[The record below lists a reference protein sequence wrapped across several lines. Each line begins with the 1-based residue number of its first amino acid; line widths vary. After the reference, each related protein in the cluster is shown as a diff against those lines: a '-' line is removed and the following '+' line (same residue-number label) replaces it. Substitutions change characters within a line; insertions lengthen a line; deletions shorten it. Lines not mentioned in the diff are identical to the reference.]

1 MSMLEGSLNR
11 IYIKRPLSR
20 IWQGDILRDIEY
32 IGWITEN
39 PEEEKLQR
47 PIKIH
52 LPYIVVLTQD
62 CDLKQDYNS
71 KQDNNRKDEDKFLLS
86 ILVCPAYTATSV
98 KEGTHLKD
106 YGLDRQHISRN
117 QFEEV
122 KKNHIYRY
130 HYLESE
136 TDLQIPELVI
146 DFKQYYTIPR
156 DGLYEFYKKKYLATI
171 NYLFRESLS
180 KRFAYYLSRIG
191 LPTIKS

>member
-1 MSMLEGSLNR
+1 MSMLERSLNR

-32 IGWITEN
+32 IEWITEN
-39 PEEEKLQR
+39 PEEEKLQI
-47 PIKIH
+47 PKIQ

-62 CDLKQDYNS
+62 CDLEQDYNS
-71 KQDNNRKDEDKFLLS
+71 KQDNNRENEDKFLQS
-86 ILVCPAYTATSV
+86 ILVCPAYMATSV

-106 YGLDRQHISRN
+106 YGLNRQRIPSN
-117 QFEEV
+117 QFGEV
-122 KKNHIYRY
+122 KKNHMYRY
-130 HYLESE
+130 HYLESDIE
-136 TDLQIPELVI
+136 LQIPEMVI

-156 DGLYEFYKKKYLATI
+156 DKLYEFYKTKYLATI